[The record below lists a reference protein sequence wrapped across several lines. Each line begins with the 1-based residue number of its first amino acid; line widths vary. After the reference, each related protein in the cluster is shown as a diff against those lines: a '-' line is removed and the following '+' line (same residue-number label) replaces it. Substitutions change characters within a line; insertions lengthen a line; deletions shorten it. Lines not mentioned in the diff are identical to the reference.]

1 MIWKIYR
8 VTLLRIIQHSTF
20 LIFALVQYNEPVVLF
35 DGVCNFCNS
44 NVNYIIQQDR
54 KKIFRFAPLQ
64 SEAAQKLLREYN
76 LAAREFDSFVLI
88 DRSKAYFKSTAAL
101 KVYGQLPWY
110 WKWTQLLW
118 IFPRFIRDAVYDFIA
133 RNRYKWFGKKDQCM
147 VPGEELKSRFLE

>member
-1 MIWKIYR
+1 MTWKICR

-147 VPGEELKSRFLE
+147 VPSEELKSRFLE